1 MPAVATAPIAR
12 QSFSRNP
19 FVLGGLLLLAV
30 GAADLVVG
38 YRKIREYRQEIEA
51 IPPARPQDPAQL
63 FPRLSAADEK
73 EAILRA
79 KLGYYGTLLTAGRIL
94 ILVGAGSCA
103 LGVLRAR
110 LANARLR

>member
-1 MPAVATAPIAR
+1 MS
-12 QSFSRNP
+12 SFSRNP

-38 YRKIREYRQEIEA
+38 YRKIREYRQELEA
-51 IPPARPQDPAQL
+51 IPPAPPQDPAQL

-79 KLGYYGTLLTAGRIL
+79 KLGYYGTLSTAGRVL
-94 ILVGAGSCA
+94 ILVGVGSCA

-110 LANARLR
+110 LASARLR